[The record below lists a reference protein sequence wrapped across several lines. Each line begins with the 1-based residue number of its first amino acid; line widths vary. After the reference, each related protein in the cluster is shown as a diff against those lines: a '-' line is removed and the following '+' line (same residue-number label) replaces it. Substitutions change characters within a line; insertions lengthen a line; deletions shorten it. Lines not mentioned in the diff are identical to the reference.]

1 MWELI
6 HANKRN
12 SIILMA
18 SMALCLL
25 ALGFVI
31 GSAVEPGRGGSM
43 GLIIAAAV
51 WLVLALISLSAGDQ
65 ILLAASS
72 AQKVTH
78 DVHPQLFN
86 VVEEMTIAAN
96 IGKVPDIYIINDPA
110 PNAFATG
117 RSPKSASIAVTA
129 GLLGRLNRDE
139 LQGVI
144 GHEMSHILNR
154 DVLFV
159 TLAGIMLG
167 AIVLISEVFLRG
179 LYCGG
184 ASRRRYSSRDG
195 GGYAQLI
202 MMIAAIAA
210 AILAPLFAQI
220 LYFALSRKREY
231 LADASSVRLTRYPE
245 GLASALEK
253 ISSGGTRLATANKVT
268 APMYIVNPLTTGSVK
283 AVSLMSTHPPI
294 EDRIRILRNMSH
306 GASYID
312 YARSYEA
319 VTKSRGI
326 IPAYELKKD
335 EKVELRTS
343 APAAEAS
350 PRDQK
355 RQLGDVM
362 AKVSNFAFLAC
373 PCGLKIKIPP
383 AFKGKQIEC
392 PRCARSLL
400 ISQMST
406 LAENPLRKTLA
417 NT

>member
-6 HANKRN
+6 QANKRN

-18 SMALCLL
+18 TMAAVLL
-25 ALGFVI
+25 ALGYVI
-31 GSAVEPGRGGSM
+31 GASVEPTRGGSM
-43 GLIIAAAV
+43 GLIIAAAI
-51 WLVLALISLSAGDQ
+51 WLVLALVSLAAGDQ
-65 ILLAASS
+65 ILLSASG

-86 VVEEMTIAAN
+86 VVEEMTLAAN
-96 IGKVPDIYIINDPA
+96 LHKVPEIYIINDPA

-129 GLLGRLNRDE
+129 GLLSRLNRDE
-139 LQGVI
+139 LQGVV

-167 AIVLISEVFLRG
+167 TIVLISEIFLRS
-179 LYCGG
+179 LYYGS
-184 ASRRRYSSRDG
+184 ASRRRYSSREG
-195 GGYAQLI
+195 GGQAQLI
-202 MMIAAIAA
+202 MMIVAIVA

-253 ISSGGTRLATANKVT
+253 IASSDMRLETANKVT
-268 APMYIVNPLTTGSVK
+268 APMYIVNPLTTGGMK

-294 EDRIRILRNMSH
+294 HDRIRILRNMSH

-326 IPAYELKKD
+326 IPSYELKKD
-335 EKVELRTS
+335 EMVELRNAT
-343 APAAEAS
+343 PAAEAT
-350 PRDQK
+350 PKNQQ

-362 AKVSNFAFLAC
+362 AKMNNFTFLTCA
-373 PCGLKIKIPP
+373 CGLKMKVPP
-383 AFKGKQIEC
+383 AYKGKQVQC
-392 PRCARSLL
+392 PRCSRSLT
-400 ISQMST
+400 IS
-406 LAENPLRKTLA
+406 
-417 NT
+417 

>member
-6 HANKRN
+6 RANKRN

-18 SMALCLL
+18 TMAAVLL

-31 GSAVEPGRGGSM
+31 GSSVEPRGGGSI
-43 GLIIAAAV
+43 GLIIAAAI

-65 ILLAASS
+65 ILLAASG

-96 IGKVPDIYIINDPA
+96 LHKVPDIYIINDPA

-139 LQGVI
+139 LQGVV

-179 LYCGG
+179 LYFGS
-184 ASRRRYSSRDG
+184 ARRRYSSREG
-195 GGYAQLI
+195 GGQAQLI
-202 MMIAAIAA
+202 LMLVAILA
-210 AILAPLFAQI
+210 AILAPIFAYI

-253 ISSGGTRLATANKVT
+253 IASSNIRLATANKAT
-268 APMYIVNPLTTGSVK
+268 APMYIVNPLATDSMK
-283 AVSLMSTHPPI
+283 AAGLMSTHPPI

-306 GASYID
+306 GASYVD
-312 YARSYEA
+312 YARAYEA

-335 EKVELRTS
+335 
-343 APAAEAS
+343 
-350 PRDQK
+350 QK
-355 RQLGDVM
+355 RQLGDIM

-373 PCGLKIKIPP
+373 PCGLKIKVPP
-383 AFKGKQIEC
+383 TYKGKQVTC
-392 PRCARSLL
+392 PRCGRSLAA
-400 ISQMST
+400 S
-406 LAENPLRKTLA
+406 
-417 NT
+417 